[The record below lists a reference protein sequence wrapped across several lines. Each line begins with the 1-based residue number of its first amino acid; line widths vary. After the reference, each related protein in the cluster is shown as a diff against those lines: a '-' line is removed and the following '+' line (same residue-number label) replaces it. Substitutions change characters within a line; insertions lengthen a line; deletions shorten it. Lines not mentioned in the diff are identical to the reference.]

1 MSGGGIAARV
11 ARTLRPEI
19 LKGSAY
25 HVPDKAG
32 LIRLDAMENPYAWPD
47 ELRDAW
53 LESLRGLG
61 VNRYPDPEA
70 GALKDRLR
78 RVLDIPGEMALL
90 LGNGS
95 DELIQ
100 IIALAAARPGAVLL
114 APEPGFAMY
123 RIIADVAGLEYAGV
137 PLRADDF
144 ALDADAMLAAI
155 RERRPALVF
164 LAWPNNPT
172 GNLFDT
178 RAVEAIM
185 DAAPG
190 LVIVDEAYHA
200 FAGASF
206 VAHARERDNV
216 VIMRTLSKLGL
227 AGLRLGV
234 LAGPSAW
241 LDEFDKLRLPY
252 NVSVLTQASVSFFLD
267 HAEVLNAQVARIRA
281 DRDALCARLA
291 ALPGVRVW
299 ESHANFLLFRPER
312 VPSGTVFAELRDRG
326 VLIKD
331 LDGTHPY
338 LANCLRVTVGTAE
351 ESDAFLLALRDVLDT
366 QGG

>member
-1 MSGGGIAARV
+1 MKAADDIASRV

-25 HVPDKAG
+25 HVPDKEG

-53 LESLRGLG
+53 LDSLRHLC
-61 VNRYPDPEA
+61 VNRYPDP
-70 GALKDRLR
+70 GAAELKDRLR
-78 RVLDIPGEMALL
+78 RVLEIPADLALL

-95 DELIQ
+95 DEIIQ
-100 IIALAAARPGAVLL
+100 MIALAAARPGAVLL
-114 APEPGFAMY
+114 SPEPGFAMY
-123 RIIADVAGLEYAGV
+123 RIIADIAGLRYVGV

-144 ALDADAMLAAI
+144 ALDVDAMLAAI
-155 RERRPALVF
+155 REHRPAVVF
-164 LAWPNNPT
+164 IAWPNNPT
-172 GNLFDT
+172 GNLFDVQ
-178 RAVEAIM
+178 AVEAVM

-190 LVIVDEAYHA
+190 LVVVDEAYHA
-200 FAGASF
+200 FAGASLLP
-206 VAHARERDNV
+206 HACERGNV
-216 VIMRTLSKLGL
+216 VVMRTLSKLGL

-241 LDEFDKLRLPY
+241 LGEFDKLRLPY

-281 DRDALCARLA
+281 DRETLLARLA
-291 ALPGVRVW
+291 ALPGVRAW
-299 ESHANFLLFRPER
+299 ESHANFVLFRPEH
-312 VPSGTVFAELRDRG
+312 VPSARVFEGLRDRK

-331 LDGTHPY
+331 LDGSHPL
-338 LANCLRVTVGTAE
+338 LANCLRVTVGAAE
-351 ESDAFLLALRDVLDT
+351 ENEAFLAALREVLP
-366 QGG
+366 